1 MESVTPGHEVN
12 AVSTNG
18 SAQKPMDSLP
28 RVWNLPARNPGFTGR
43 DALLAAVREELT
55 VADRA
60 VVQAFNGMGGVGKT
74 QLALEYA
81 HRHVAAYE
89 VVWWVDSEQPSLI
102 GVQFAA
108 LGSALE
114 CVEPGAAIDVVRSAV
129 LGKLRG
135 RGRWL
140 LVFDN
145 AQAPADVRPWLPGG
159 DGHVLITSRHRADGM
174 RSQSRLRSTFCPGL
188 SPWRCSGA
196 G

>member
-1 MESVTPGHEVN
+1 MIGSVAGVVGAGAAIVFGVVPLWQKRSESLRPNTKPMESVTPGHEVN

-102 GVQFAA
+102 AMP
-108 LGSALE
+108 GS
-114 CVEPGAAIDVVRSAV
+114 
-129 LGKLRG
+129 
-135 RGRWL
+135 
-140 LVFDN
+140 
-145 AQAPADVRPWLPGG
+145 
-159 DGHVLITSRHRADGM
+159 
-174 RSQSRLRSTFCPGL
+174 
-188 SPWRCSGA
+188 
-196 G
+196 